1 MIRETPKGGDG
12 MVEVN
17 RWYTIAEIVEML
29 SVHEQTVRRW
39 LKTGE
44 LRGTLL
50 GRKAGYRI
58 QGSDLQ
64 AFLDA
69 RAVEVRDV
77 GKLAA

>member
-1 MIRETPKGGDG
+1 
-12 MVEVN
+12 MVEAN
-17 RWYTIAEIVEML
+17 RWYTIVEIVEML

-39 LKTGE
+39 LKAGE

-50 GRKAGYRI
+50 GRKAGYRVL
-58 QGSDLQ
+58 GNDLQ

-69 RAVEVRDV
+69 RAVEVRDG